1 MIHEEVPTVT
11 DTDKHVPCTKVAAPI
26 EANLPRNKPI
36 LLLRMLTI
44 QPARCMSSTM
54 MFGNRRSRHPCSRV
68 TYEAVPLSLRREVI
82 SVTLHRPT
90 PLETRGTIGSVQL
103 SVAWTFR
110 RIWNKEELF
119 NRLLINIKSW
129 LYNIRTKESSM
140 PDSANKRCKY
150 IRSEFV

>member
-1 MIHEEVPTVT
+1 MIHEEVSTVT
-11 DTDKHVPCTKVAAPI
+11 DTDKHVPCTNVIAPV

-44 QPARCMSSTM
+44 QPARCMGSTM

-68 TYEAVPLSLRREVI
+68 TCEAVPLSLRREVI

-90 PLETRGTIGSVQL
+90 PLQTRGTIGSVQL

-119 NRLLINIKSW
+119 NRLLKEAKE
-129 LYNIRTKESSM
+129 RPKESFM
-140 PDSANKRCKY
+140 PDSANRRCKY